1 MEVEREWYLL
11 RDGKRLGPFSDVDLD
26 RFHSTKQLLP
36 TDLLWHEGLSE
47 WQPSAF
53 FELQRD
59 VPGLQSDR
67 TQRGAAPQPVPRT
80 RAMRWPTAAQVGVWR
95 RMAIQVCVVL
105 VCAVLLG
112 AGIAKRAQKTSW
124 DDPVMRAKL
133 ANAYVR
139 AGGDDEKAA
148 RILGVT
154 VGSARLAKSDIWMR
168 QQLTIARKPPSGP

>member
-1 MEVEREWYLL
+1 M

-26 RFHSTKQLLP
+26 RFHSTQQLLP

-67 TQRGAAPQPVPRT
+67 TLRGAAPQPVPRT

-124 DDPVMRAKL
+124 DNPVMRAKL

-154 VGSARLAKSDIWMR
+154 VGSARLAKKRYLDAPATD
-168 QQLTIARKPPSGP
+168 LARKPPSGPQGSR